1 MEHALVKEE
10 ETRVFE
16 KFKELYLGVMV
27 GKYIFDEII
36 IPIEEN
42 NLLDMTEK
50 KNIELMYLLS
60 MRCFINMSNI
70 KDEMEEKNS

>member
-1 MEHALVKEE
+1 
-10 ETRVFE
+10 
-16 KFKELYLGVMV
+16 MV